1 MAAQHAM
8 EIFSLLN
15 KSNCRECGEKTCL
28 AFAGAVFTGRKT
40 IDACPY
46 LAREDKLRLAGD
58 ESRPV
63 TPVVDTGEETM
74 RQLRHQLV
82 QLDFEEAAARCGGY
96 LKNGRLCLKVM
107 GKEFRIDRQGNL
119 GSDIHVN
126 SWVTMP
132 LLTYVIHGRGLL
144 PCGQWISYRE
154 VEGGRERYGL
164 FQKRCEEDLRKIAD
178 AWPDLF
184 KDLVEVFQGEQV
196 ASQFASDISVVLLP
210 LPRVPVMICYWL
222 PDEGIDSTL
231 NIFFDATV
239 NDNLGNDGI
248 YTLCAGLTTMF
259 AKLAQR
265 HGFVA

>member
-1 MAAQHAM
+1 MAAKHAM
-8 EIFSLLN
+8 EIFSALN

-28 AFAGAVFTGRKT
+28 AFAGAVFTGRKS
-40 IDACPY
+40 IAACPY
-46 LAREDKLRLAGD
+46 LASEDRIRLAG
-58 ESRPV
+58 EEPRAAVPV
-63 TPVVDTGEETM
+63 DSGEENLD
-74 RQLRHQLV
+74 QLIVRLQH
-82 QLDFEEAAARCGGY
+82 LDFEEAAARCGGY

-107 GKEFRIDRQGNL
+107 GKEFRIDQHGRL

-126 SWVTMP
+126 SWLTMP
-132 LLTYVIHGRGLL
+132 LLTYVVHGRGHL
-144 PCGQWISYRE
+144 PRGRWISYRE

-164 FQKRCEEDLRKIAD
+164 FQKRCEDDLRKIAD

-184 KDLVEVFQGEQV
+184 KDMVEMFQGEKV

-222 PDEGIDSTL
+222 PEEGIDSTL
-231 NIFFDATV
+231 NIFFDVTV

-259 AKLAQR
+259 AKLALR
-265 HGFVA
+265 HGFMA